1 MRMMLDLDRPT
12 SGTVR
17 IDGKHYG
24 QLREPLK
31 YIGALLEAKAVHPG
45 RTAYNHLLWMAQSNS
60 IPTRRVDE
68 VLNLVGLHAVA
79 KKRSGGFSLGM
90 GQRLGIAAALLGD
103 PKILMFDEPVN
114 GLDPEGILWVR
125 NLMKALAA
133 EGRTVFVSSHLM
145 SEMALT
151 ADHLIVIGQ
160 GKLLADLSMNEF
172 IDQNSHSFVR
182 LRTPQPEQLL
192 DLLAANGMTATPDSD
207 GAFEVVDADPARI
220 GDLVA
225 AHGVTLHELSPQRAS
240 LEEAFMRMTADSVEY
255 HTGAVPTHG
264 LTGELPPGGTPAPT
278 PASAPAPAAVWG
290 ADWRNTKGN

>member
-1 MRMMLDLDRPT
+1 
-12 SGTVR
+12 
-17 IDGKHYG
+17 
-24 QLREPLK
+24 
-31 YIGALLEAKAVHPG
+31 
-45 RTAYNHLLWMAQSNS
+45 
-60 IPTRRVDE
+60 
-68 VLNLVGLHAVA
+68 
-79 KKRSGGFSLGM
+79 
-90 GQRLGIAAALLGD
+90 
-103 PKILMFDEPVN
+103 
-114 GLDPEGILWVR
+114 
-125 NLMKALAA
+125 
-133 EGRTVFVSSHLM
+133 M

-264 LTGELPPGGTPAPT
+264 LTGELPPGETPAPT
-278 PASAPAPAAVWG
+278 PASAPAPAAAWG
-290 ADWRNTKGN
+290 ADWRNTKGNKKKES